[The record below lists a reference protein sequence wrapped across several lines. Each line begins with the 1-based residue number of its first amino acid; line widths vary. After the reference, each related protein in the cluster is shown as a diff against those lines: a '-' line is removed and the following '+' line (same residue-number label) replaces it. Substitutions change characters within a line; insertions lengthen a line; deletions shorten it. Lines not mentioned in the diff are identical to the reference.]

1 MNKAICYAMD
11 IPVSWL
17 LFSSITEEDV
27 PEEKRAIF
35 NALREPMMKVFEK

>member
-1 MNKAICYAMD
+1 MN

-17 LFSSITEEDV
+17 LFSSVTEEDV
-27 PEEKRAIF
+27 PEEKRTIF